1 MLLELI
7 AIPALLLLGF
17 GVGYYV
23 GYRQAKRGLPPISPK
38 PTL

>member
-1 MLLELI
+1 MLQLI

-17 GVGYYV
+17 GVGYFV
-23 GYRQAKRGLPPISPK
+23 GYRQAKRGLPEVPST